1 VLDKYLQAVN
11 EAVETKGEESW
22 CGKVAY
28 GYSLLQFAL
37 QNREKRKPPLPHLTW
52 IEGIC

>member
-28 GYSLLQFAL
+28 G
-37 QNREKRKPPLPHLTW
+37 
-52 IEGIC
+52 